1 MTKALYPGTF
11 DPITNGQ
18 LDIALRAARL
28 FDELVIGVYAGPS
41 RELLFSPEERLEMV
55 RKCVENVPNISV
67 MTYESLTVECA
78 RRIGAQAIV
87 RGLRVI
93 SDFEHEFQM
102 ALMNRELAPD
112 IDFVCLM
119 TSIEHT
125 YLSSGIVKEVAL
137 LGGDVSPFVP
147 PHVAEALKRRLE
159 ALGKEKGNKVD
170 VVSLKNG

>member
-1 MTKALYPGTF
+1 MTRVLYPGTF
-11 DPITNGQ
+11 DPMTNGQ

-28 FDELVIGVYAGPS
+28 FDHLIIGVYAGPG
-41 RELLFSPEERLEMV
+41 RKFLFTVEERIHMV
-55 RKCVENVPNISV
+55 RQAIAHAPNISV
-67 MTYESLTVECA
+67 ISYDSLTVECA
-78 RRIGAQAIV
+78 RRTGAQAIV

-102 ALMNRELAPD
+102 ALMSRELAPD

-125 YLSSGIVKEVAL
+125 YLSSSIVKEIAL

-147 PHVAEALKRRLE
+147 PHVVDALRRRLE
-159 ALGKEKGNKVD
+159 TLGKDGEDKVN
-170 VVSLKNG
+170 VISLKDG